1 MGMLDGVKIVSFNHF
16 MLGPL
21 AAQHLGDLGADV
33 IMIEPIGGAFQRQW
47 GGGNTYVGGESVA
60 FLVANRNKRSIAL
73 DLKSTAGR
81 DIALALMADTD
92 VVMENFRP
100 GIMDRL
106 GLGYDGA
113 RAANP
118 RLIFASASGWGSS
131 GPYATRP
138 GQDLLIQA
146 RSGLA
151 MITGSTSA
159 PPTPVGVS
167 AADHHGATVFA
178 AAILAALVRQ
188 GRTGEGARVEVDLM
202 SAALDLQQESI
213 VAYLN
218 GPREQGVRA
227 PEHIG
232 GWLYQAPYGFYRTTN
247 GHIAISICTL
257 EELGTALDRPD
268 LAAMTVADSWQRREE
283 ATALIQDIIE
293 GDSTEAWCERLETH
307 GIWHA
312 PVLDYDAM
320 EADPQVRH
328 NGNLLEGRLATGEPV
343 TLVAHAACY
352 DGERP
357 GLRLAPQPIGAQTRE
372 ILDELGYDG
381 ARIQQLE
388 EDGAVAAAQLAT

>member
-21 AAQHLGDLGADV
+21 AAQNLADLGADV

-73 DLKSTAGR
+73 DLKSEAGR
-81 DIALALMADTD
+81 DIALTLMGDAD

-106 GLGYDGA
+106 GLGCEQA

-151 MITGSTSA
+151 MITGSVSA

-167 AADHHGATVFA
+167 AADHHGAVLFSG
-178 AAILAALVRQ
+178 AILAALVRQ

-227 PEHIG
+227 PDHIG
-232 GWLYQAPYGFYRTTN
+232 GWLYQAPYGFYRTSD
-247 GHIAISICTL
+247 GHVAISICTL
-257 EELGTALDRPD
+257 EELGTALDSPE
-268 LAAMTVADSWQRREE
+268 LAAMTEADGWERREE
-283 ATALIQDIIE
+283 ITALIQGIIE
-293 GDSTEAWCERLETH
+293 SESTEVWCERLESH
-307 GIWHA
+307 AIWHA
-312 PVLDYDAM
+312 PVLDYDAV
-320 EADPQVRH
+320 EADPQIQY
-328 NGNLLEGRLATGEPV
+328 NGNLLQGQLATGEPV

-357 GLRLAPQPIGAQTRE
+357 GLRLAPQPIGAQTHE
-372 ILDELGYDG
+372 ILSELGYDG
-381 ARIQQLE
+381 ARIAQLE
-388 EDGAVAAAQLAT
+388 EDGAIGMAK

>member
-21 AAQHLGDLGADV
+21 AAQNLGDLGADV
-33 IMIEPIGGAFQRQW
+33 VMIEPIGGAFQRQW
-47 GGGNTYVGGESVA
+47 GGGNTFVGGESVA

-73 DLKSTAGR
+73 DLKLDAGR
-81 DIALALMADTD
+81 DIALALMKDAD

-100 GIMDRL
+100 DIMGRL
-106 GLGYDGA
+106 GLGWETA

-131 GPYATRP
+131 GPYVSRP

-151 MITGSTSA
+151 MITGSKSA

-167 AADHHGATVFA
+167 ATDHHGGVVFA
-178 AAILAALVRQ
+178 SAILAALVRQ
-188 GRTGEGARVEVDLM
+188 GRTGKGARVEVDLM

-213 VAYLN
+213 VAHLN
-218 GPREQGVRA
+218 GPRERGIRS
-227 PEHIG
+227 PEHIA

-257 EELGTALDRPD
+257 ELLGTVLGCPE
-268 LAAMTVADSWQRREE
+268 LAAMTEADGWERREE
-283 ATALIQDIIE
+283 ATGLIQDVIE
-293 GDSTEAWCERLETH
+293 GDSTEAWCDKFEAH
-307 GIWHA
+307 AIWHA
-312 PVLDYDAM
+312 PVMGYDAVVS
-320 EADPQVRH
+320 DPQIRH
-328 NGNLLEGRLATGEPV
+328 NGNLVKSKLASGETV
-343 TLVAHAACY
+343 TLVAHAASY

-357 GLRLAPQPIGAQTRE
+357 GVRLAPQPIGAQSRE
-372 ILDELGYDG
+372 ILMELGYDG
-381 ARIQQLE
+381 ARIRQLE
-388 EDGAVAAAQLAT
+388 SDGAVAMAD

>member
-21 AAQHLGDLGADV
+21 AAQNLGDLGADV

-73 DLKSTAGR
+73 DLKSDAGR
-81 DIALALMADTD
+81 DIALALMKDAD

-100 GIMDRL
+100 DIMDRL
-106 GLGYDGA
+106 GLGWETA

-131 GPYATRP
+131 GPYVSRP

-151 MITGSTSA
+151 MITGSQSA
-159 PPTPVGVS
+159 PPTPIGVS
-167 AADHHGATVFA
+167 ATDHHGGVVFA
-178 AAILAALVRQ
+178 SAILAALVRQ

-213 VAYLN
+213 VAHLN
-218 GPREQGVRA
+218 GSRERSIRS
-227 PEHIG
+227 PEHIA

-257 EELGTALDRPD
+257 ELLGTVLECPE
-268 LAAMTVADSWQRREE
+268 LAAMTEADGWQRREE
-283 ATALIQDIIE
+283 ATALIQGVIE
-293 GDSTEAWCERLETH
+293 GDSTEAWCEKFEAH
-307 GIWHA
+307 AIWHA
-312 PVLDYDAM
+312 PVMGYDGVV
-320 EADPQVRH
+320 ADPQIRH
-328 NGNLLEGRLATGEPV
+328 NGNLVESQLPNGETV

-357 GLRLAPQPIGAQTRE
+357 GVRLAPQPIGAQSRE
-372 ILDELGYDG
+372 ILAELGYDG
-381 ARIQQLE
+381 AQITQLE
-388 EDGAVAAAQLAT
+388 KDGAVSMAE

>member
-21 AAQHLGDLGADV
+21 AAQNLGDLGADV

-47 GGGNTYVGGESVA
+47 GGGNTFVGGESVA

-73 DLKSTAGR
+73 DLKSDAGR
-81 DIALALMADTD
+81 DIALALMKDAD

-100 GIMDRL
+100 DIMDRL
-106 GLGYDGA
+106 GLGWETA

-131 GPYATRP
+131 GPYASRP

-151 MITGSTSA
+151 MITGSVTA

-167 AADHHGATVFA
+167 VADHHGAMVFS

-213 VAYLN
+213 VAHLN
-218 GPREQGVRA
+218 GSRERSLRS

-257 EELGTALDRPD
+257 ELLGEVLDCPE
-268 LAAMTVADSWQRREE
+268 LAAMTEADGWQRRED
-283 ATALIQDIIE
+283 ATALIQGIIE
-293 GDSTEAWCERLETH
+293 GDSTEAWCEKLEAH
-307 GIWHA
+307 AIWHA
-312 PVLDYDAM
+312 PVMGYDAVA
-320 EADPQVRH
+320 ADPQIRH
-328 NGNLLEGRLATGEPV
+328 NGNLVESQLANGETV

-357 GLRLAPQPIGAQTRE
+357 GSRLAPQPIGAQSRE
-372 ILDELGYDG
+372 ILSELGYDG
-381 ARIQQLE
+381 QQIGQLE
-388 EDGAVAAAQLAT
+388 KAGAVAMAN